1 MSSILKIVNGEFNSI
16 FRTFQSLVRNMTKND
31 SKEDKA
37 EAGQET
43 KKVRPD
49 GQIED

>member
-1 MSSILKIVNGEFNSI
+1 MGRSNDYSISKMKVV

-37 EAGQET
+37 EAGHET